1 MTCPNCVS
9 RDLITCGTSIETS
22 LVDSPRDR
30 SRFWGPGCVISW
42 DPITEGTSIETSFVD
57 YQSTRRIP
65 VVDFGISS
73 SIGPQSRPCS
83 WIPNPCD
90 RSGLGI
96 WGSLSHMG
104 PQSRPR
110 WWTVHVTG
118 PDFVSRDL
126 ITCGTSL
133 VGGLSTPKSII
144 CSSSSDNYVLQSSSF
159 MDARLLHSWIGWPP
173 SWTLHPWRHFW
184 V

>member
-1 MTCPNCVS
+1 VTCPNCVS
-9 RDLITCGTSIETS
+9 RELITCGTSIKTS

-30 SRFWGPGCVISW
+30 SRFWGPGCVISR

-57 YQSTRRIP
+57 SQSTRRVP
-65 VVDFGISS
+65 VVYFGISS

-96 WGSLSHMG
+96 WGSLSHTG

-110 WWTVHVTG
+110 WWTSS
-118 PDFVSRDL
+118 PRDRSPIFRSRFCISGSHHLWD
-126 ITCGTSL
+126 L
-133 VGGLSTPKSII
+133 VGG
-144 CSSSSDNYVLQSSSF
+144 
-159 MDARLLHSWIGWPP
+159 
-173 SWTLHPWRHFW
+173 WTLNSKIHHLFKQFR
-184 V
+184 

>member
-1 MTCPNCVS
+1 VTCPNCVS

-30 SRFWGPGCVISW
+30 SRFWGPGCVISR
-42 DPITEGTSIETSFVD
+42 DPIAEGTSIETSFVD
-57 YQSTRRIP
+57 SQSTRRVP
-65 VVDFGISS
+65 VVYFGISS

-110 WWTVHVTG
+110 WWTSS
-118 PDFVSRDL
+118 PRDRSRLCISGSHHLWD
-126 ITCGTSL
+126 L
-133 VGGLSTPKSII
+133 VGG
-144 CSSSSDNYVLQSSSF
+144 
-159 MDARLLHSWIGWPP
+159 
-173 SWTLHPWRHFW
+173 WTLHSKIHHSFKQFR
-184 V
+184 